1 MEIKYQPH
9 GVCSRQII
17 IDVED
22 GIVNSVKFV
31 GGCSGNTQGV
41 AALAKGMKVNDVI
54 DRLEGI
60 RCNSKSTSCPDQL
73 AKALKENAR

>member
-17 IDVED
+17 IDVEN

-41 AALAKGMKVNDVI
+41 AALAKGMKVDDVI

-60 RCNSKSTSCPDQL
+60 RCNSKPTSCPDQL

>member
-31 GGCSGNTQGV
+31 GGCSGNTQG
-41 AALAKGMKVNDVI
+41 
-54 DRLEGI
+54 
-60 RCNSKSTSCPDQL
+60 
-73 AKALKENAR
+73 

>member
-22 GIVNSVKFV
+22 GIVDSVKFV

-60 RCNSKSTSCPDQL
+60 RCNSKPTSCPDQL

>member
-41 AALAKGMKVNDVI
+41 ATLAKGMKVNDVI

-60 RCNSKSTSCPDQL
+60 RCNSKPTSCPDQL

>member
-60 RCNSKSTSCPDQL
+60 RCNSKPTSCPDQL

>member
-41 AALAKGMKVNDVI
+41 AALAKGMKVDDVI

-60 RCNSKSTSCPDQL
+60 RCNSKPTSCPDQL

>member
-17 IDVED
+17 IDVEN

-60 RCNSKSTSCPDQL
+60 RCNSKPTSCPDQL

>member
-60 RCNSKSTSCPDQL
+60 RCNSIPTSCPDQL

>member
-41 AALAKGMKVNDVI
+41 AALVKGMKVDDVI

-60 RCNSKSTSCPDQL
+60 RCNSKPTSCPDQL